1 VGLRHHLAHTDG
13 SISADYSV
21 ATTEN
26 PPINE
31 HAVRPQ
37 NQQNTNDILSR
48 MDSDYRQLV
57 RDRILA
63 RESLIRAVFS
73 GEQKGSSLPWVKVMV
88 RPVELKGQIHLQFS
102 YFDEKKDITKNY
114 LDEAES
120 KVDEIL
126 ALPFRNIFIES
137 SAGNL
142 QVNISKKGKALVN
155 ETKPL
160 AATTDRSHD
169 RQKNKILT
177 AENAAPFLKAVGIMT
192 EDGRIKADM
201 QRKFKQINE
210 FLRLVDETG
219 SFQAGSA
226 QPVHIVDFGCGS
238 GHLTFAMYFYLR
250 EILKLDAHV
259 TGVDIK
265 SELMDQL
272 QAKSEALGWSQL
284 NFQTGYIADYN
295 PSIAPDVVLALH
307 ACDTATDDALAK
319 GIQWGCKLIVCA
331 PCCQHELQEQ
341 MAHIEMP
348 DPLMP
353 VFQHGIFFER
363 MGDILTDTF
372 RSSILRIMGYRTD
385 VTEFVPIEHTGK
397 NLMIRAVK
405 TSQPG
410 NPRWV
415 EEHREFKAFWKLTP
429 YLEKLLEEE
438 YVQYL

>member
-1 VGLRHHLAHTDG
+1 
-13 SISADYSV
+13 
-21 ATTEN
+21 
-26 PPINE
+26 
-31 HAVRPQ
+31 
-37 NQQNTNDILSR
+37 
-48 MDSDYRQLV
+48 MDSDYRQLI

-73 GEQKGSSLPWVKVMV
+73 GEQKGSSLPWVKVTV

-114 LDEAES
+114 LDEAKS
-120 KVDEIL
+120 KVDELL

-155 ETKPL
+155 ETKPS
-160 AATTDRSHD
+160 ATTTDLSHD

-201 QRKFKQINE
+201 QRKFKQVNE

-219 SFQAGSA
+219 SLPTQTG
-226 QPVHIVDFGCGS
+226 QLIHVVDFGCGS

-265 SELMDQL
+265 RELMDQL

-284 NFQTGYIADYN
+284 NFQTGHISDYN
-295 PSIAPDVVLALH
+295 PGIPPEVVLALH

-319 GIQWGCKLIVCA
+319 GIQWECRLIVCA

-341 MAHIEMP
+341 MARVDMP
-348 DPLMP
+348 GQLAPI
-353 VFQHGIFFER
+353 FQHGIFFER

-372 RSSILRIMGYRTD
+372 RASILRIMGYRTD
-385 VTEFVPIEHTGK
+385 ITEFIPIEHTAR

-405 TSQPG
+405 TSQVG
-410 NPRWV
+410 DPRHV
-415 EEHREFKAFWKLTP
+415 EEYRNLKSFWQVTP
-429 YLEKLLEEE
+429 YLERIVEAP
-438 YVQYL
+438 YAQYF

>member
-1 VGLRHHLAHTDG
+1 
-13 SISADYSV
+13 
-21 ATTEN
+21 
-26 PPINE
+26 
-31 HAVRPQ
+31 
-37 NQQNTNDILSR
+37 
-48 MDSDYRQLV
+48 MDSEYKQLV

-73 GEQKGSSLPWVKVMV
+73 GEQKGSSLSWVKVTV
-88 RPVELKGQIHLQFS
+88 RPVELQGQVHLQVS

-114 LDEAES
+114 LEEAES
-120 KVDEIL
+120 KVDELL
-126 ALPFRNIFIES
+126 ALPFRNIFVES
-137 SAGNL
+137 STGNL

-155 ETKPL
+155 ETKPST
-160 AATTDRSHD
+160 ATTNLAHD
-169 RQKNKILT
+169 RQKNRILT

-201 QRKFKQINE
+201 QRKFKQVNE
-210 FLRLVDETG
+210 FLRLVEETG
-219 SFQAGSA
+219 SLPIQRGEA
-226 QPVHIVDFGCGS
+226 VRVVDFGCGS

-250 EILKLDAHV
+250 ELLHLDAHV

-265 SELMDQL
+265 HELMDQL

-284 NFQTGYIADYN
+284 KFQTGYISDYE
-295 PSIAPDVVLALH
+295 SGVHPDVVLALH

-319 GIQWGCKLIVCA
+319 GIEWGSKLIVCA

-341 MAHIEMP
+341 MARVEMP
-348 DPLMP
+348 EPLAP
-353 VFQHGIFFER
+353 IFQHGIFFER

-372 RSSILRIMGYRTD
+372 RASILRIMGYRTD

-410 NPRWV
+410 NPRRV
-415 EEHREFKAFWKLTP
+415 EEYRDLKAFWKLTP
-429 YLEKLLEEE
+429 YLEKLLGEP
-438 YVQYL
+438 YVRYL

>member
-1 VGLRHHLAHTDG
+1 M
-13 SISADYSV
+13 
-21 ATTEN
+21 E
-26 PPINE
+26 
-31 HAVRPQ
+31 Q
-37 NQQNTNDILSR
+37 N
-48 MDSDYRQLV
+48 YKQLV
-57 RDRILA
+57 RDRIRA

-73 GEQKGSSLPWVKVMV
+73 GEQKGSSLPWVKVIV
-88 RPVELKGQIHLQFS
+88 RPVELKGQVHLQFS

-114 LDEAES
+114 LEEAES
-120 KVDEIL
+120 KVDELL

-137 SAGNL
+137 SDGNL

-155 ETKPL
+155 ETKSST
-160 AATTDRSHD
+160 ATTDLSHD

-177 AENAAPFLKAVGIMT
+177 AEDAAPFLKAIGIMT

-219 SFQAGSA
+219 SFQAGSDG
-226 QPVHIVDFGCGS
+226 PIYVVDFGCGS
-238 GHLTFAMYFYLR
+238 GHLTFAMYFYLS

-272 QAKSEALGWSQL
+272 QAKSEALGWKQL
-284 NFQTGYIADYN
+284 NFQTGYIAEHN
-295 PSIAPDVVLALH
+295 PKITPDVVLALH

-341 MAHIEMP
+341 MARVEMP
-348 DPLMP
+348 SPLAP
-353 VFQHGIFFER
+353 IFQHGIFFER

-372 RSSILRIMGYRTD
+372 RAGILRIMGYRTD
-385 VTEFVPIEHTGK
+385 VTEFIPIEHTAR

-405 TSQPG
+405 ASQVG
-410 NPRWV
+410 DPRRV
-415 EEHREFKAFWKLTP
+415 EEYRDLKSFWQVTP
-429 YLEKLLEEE
+429 YLEKLLGEP
-438 YVQYL
+438 YAQYL